1 MRVSP
6 PTLPAVHASARLM
19 RSLIVAASA
28 TTSFQGVDNLLAA
41 SEVADRIG
49 AGAKVL
55 RVEADFVTCSQ

>member
-1 MRVSP
+1 
-6 PTLPAVHASARLM
+6 M